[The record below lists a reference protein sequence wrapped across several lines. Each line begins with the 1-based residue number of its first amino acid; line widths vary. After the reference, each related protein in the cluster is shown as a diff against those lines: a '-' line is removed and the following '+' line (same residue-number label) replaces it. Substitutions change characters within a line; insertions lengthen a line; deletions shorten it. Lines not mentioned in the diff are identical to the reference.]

1 VPDVNV
7 AGVGTLVAVIGSKKH
22 FYGQLQLAK
31 SATRRHHGRKST
43 KQGCSVMTTAS
54 GRPVGDNQVM
64 ENLQKHYTRSE
75 PNKSNQ
81 SFSSGLIIRQKEP
94 NNLETPVDRVDSFL
108 TPTELF
114 YVRSHSPAP
123 KLELASYRLH
133 IAGAVRRPFSLTYK
147 ELRDMPAET
156 RVAILECAGNG
167 RVFLVPQVQGAQWE
181 LGAVGNAEWTGV
193 PLCTLLERAGLGED
207 ACEIVLEGVDRGV
220 PKEGAIPPGPISY
233 ARSLPRAKALQ
244 REVLIAYQMNGHAL
258 SQDHGY
264 PVRAIVPGHYG
275 MASVK
280 WLTRIYAVG
289 EPFQGYWQTSDYGYW
304 DYVDGKPVRRALGEM
319 KLKSEIFRPTV
330 YETLAPN
337 QAYTV
342 FGAAWAGETEVTEVS
357 VSTDGGQTWAQAEF
371 VDPVQRHAWRRW
383 FDWVTPKKPGQ
394 YTLLSRAKD
403 TNGSVQAD
411 RHDENYA
418 SYLRDQSPP
427 SN

>member
-1 VPDVNV
+1 M
-7 AGVGTLVAVIGSKKH
+7 A
-22 FYGQLQLAK
+22 
-31 SATRRHHGRKST
+31 
-43 KQGCSVMTTAS
+43 
-54 GRPVGDNQVM
+54 
-64 ENLQKHYTRSE
+64 TRSE
-75 PNKSNQ
+75 GNKARLA
-81 SFSSGLIIRQKEP
+81 SSIGLIIRQKEP

-123 KLELASYRLH
+123 NLELASYRLQ
-133 IAGAVRRPFSLTYK
+133 IDGAVRSPFSLTYK

-156 RVAILECAGNG
+156 RVAILECAGNS

-193 PLCTLLERAGLGED
+193 PLCALLERAGLEED
-207 ACEIVLEGVDRGV
+207 ACEIVLEGPDRGV
-220 PKEGAIPPGPISY
+220 AKEGATPPGPISY

-244 REVLIAYQMNGHAL
+244 REVLIAYQMNGRDL

-280 WLTRIYAVG
+280 WLTRIYAVR

-304 DYVDGKPVRRALGEM
+304 DYVDKQPVRRALGEM

-330 YETLAPN
+330 YETLPPN

-342 FGAAWAGETEVTEVS
+342 FGAAWAGETEVAEVS
-357 VSTDGGQTWAQAEF
+357 VSTDGGQTWAQTEF
-371 VDPVQRHAWRRW
+371 LDPVQQYAWRRW
-383 FDWVTPKKPGQ
+383 KFDWVTPNKPGQ
-394 YTLLSRAKD
+394 YTLLARAKD
-403 TNGSVQAD
+403 ANGDVQPSK
-411 RHDENYA
+411 HDENYA
-418 SYLRDQSPP
+418 SYVINHLLPIEVTVGDPWS
-427 SN
+427 